1 MDSSRAHRLFAAL
14 DAIWIG
20 DPTGDWITEVLGIHT
35 IRGEWWM
42 QIAAQGNSLR
52 SVNVVMPW
60 FGCPRVLVSP
70 GSHASTVNS
79 GT

>member
-52 SVNVVMPW
+52 SVNVV
-60 FGCPRVLVSP
+60 
-70 GSHASTVNS
+70 
-79 GT
+79 

>member
-60 FGCPRVLVSP
+60 YWPVRECLYHQGRTPLQ
-70 GSHASTVNS
+70 
-79 GT
+79 